1 MRTGFQSL
9 MHAVLL
15 ASACHAIVPAAA
27 YVQAPAQADE
37 RRPLALAV
45 RLGDPPSMDR
55 ELLREQLE
63 RELGVVV
70 VLDGTIS
77 LAEGATL
84 WIDAP
89 TLQTVHVTFGESE
102 RTVDLST
109 AGAHAV
115 ETLALVTANL
125 MRDEASD
132 LLASLRATPPE
143 PPAEP
148 PAPAPPPP
156 PVVAEKPAVEP
167 ERSGC
172 DPIPERY
179 KRVPFGVNL
188 VPRVGTSSH
197 YGADIVQRLAFN
209 LIGGSAAALDGF
221 ELAGVFNHESY
232 SVCGAQIAGGANIV
246 NGPMKGFQ
254 LASLNMVVGRVD
266 GGQVAFIN
274 TSSGTLHGFQ
284 AAFLNLALR
293 GGSAVQVGFA
303 NVVTDDLVGSQ
314 IGFGNLAIGSVAG
327 GQLGFGNVTLDGVR
341 GVQIG
346 FVNVAHRSLSGAQV
360 GFVNTTAGE
369 STGFQLGFV
378 NVTSG
383 QARGLMLGAVNVS
396 ENADAAVGLVNIYTK
411 GRTQLDAWV
420 TDAGL
425 AMVGIEHGGRLLH
438 NILGVGASTRS
449 GQGVAAFAYGLG
461 ARVHESSS
469 MYVDI
474 DGVGYLLL
482 SGEENQQTPDVGSIL
497 QLRAPIGF
505 RLMPAF
511 SLFVSP
517 SLSVSVAR
525 NDADNALRDP
535 SFYGARMTT
544 AGSPVASS
552 IWPGVSLGARF
563 F

>member
-1 MRTGFQSL
+1 

-15 ASACHAIVPAAA
+15 ASACNAIVPAAA
-27 YVQAPAQADE
+27 YAQAPAQADE

-132 LLASLRATPPE
+132 LLASLRATTP
-143 PPAEP
+143 EP
-148 PAPAPPPP
+148 PAPAATPPAPA
-156 PVVAEKPAVEP
+156 VAEKPAAKPAKP

-172 DPIPERY
+172 DPVPERY
-179 KRVPFGVNL
+179 KRAPFGVNL
-188 VPRVGTSSH
+188 VPQVGTSSH
-197 YGADIVQRLAFN
+197 YGTEIVQPFAFN
-209 LIGGSAAALDGF
+209 IIGGSAAALDGF

-232 SVCGAQIAGGANIV
+232 SVCGVQIAGGANLV

-254 LASLNMVVGRVD
+254 LAPLNMVDGQVD
-266 GGQVAFIN
+266 GGQVAVIN

-293 GGSAVQVGFA
+293 GGDAVQVGFA
-303 NVVTDDLVGSQ
+303 NVVTDYLVGSQ
-314 IGFGNLAIGSVAG
+314 IGFGNIATGTVEG
-327 GQLGFGNVTLDGVR
+327 GQFGFGNITLQGVS

-346 FVNVAHRSLSGAQV
+346 FVNVAHKSLSGAQA

-383 QARGLMLGAVNVS
+383 QSHGLMLGAVNVS
-396 ENADAAVGLVNIYTK
+396 QNADAAVGLLNIYTK

-425 AMVGIEHGGRLLH
+425 VMVGIEHGGRLFH
-438 NILGVGASTRS
+438 NILGLGGSSRS
-449 GQGVAAFAYGLG
+449 GQGVVAFAYGFG

-474 DGVGYLLL
+474 DGVGYLLFTGDE
-482 SGEENQQTPDVGSIL
+482 SQETPDVGSIV
-497 QLRAPIGF
+497 QLRAPIGL
-505 RLMPAF
+505 RLMPKF

-517 SLSVSVAR
+517 SLNVSVAR
-525 NDADNALRDP
+525 NDADNTLRDP

-544 AGSPVASS
+544 TGSSVASS